1 MVKGSSSV
9 LEGNELFTS
18 AKEDFRMRSVIN
30 SMYFLFRRRKEMKK
44 IIIAG
49 LMSLVLISCSSPQT
63 IILNDGSV
71 IRTKDEPKFNKR
83 TKYYE
88 YEDIEGNRGSV
99 NSKSVKLIQPEGAEI
114 PEGLIAE
121 EPKEEVAAEP
131 VKEAPELPVAEPAA
145 APEEEVVEEEAVE

>member
-1 MVKGSSSV
+1 M

-18 AKEDFRMRSVIN
+18 VKEDFREYSGINQYVVI
-30 SMYFLFRRRKEMKK
+30 YKKEDGMKK

-71 IRTKDEPKFNKR
+71 IKTKDEPKFNKR

-121 EPKEEVAAEP
+121 EPKEDVAAEP

-145 APEEEVVEEEAVE
+145 APEEEVVEEEVVE